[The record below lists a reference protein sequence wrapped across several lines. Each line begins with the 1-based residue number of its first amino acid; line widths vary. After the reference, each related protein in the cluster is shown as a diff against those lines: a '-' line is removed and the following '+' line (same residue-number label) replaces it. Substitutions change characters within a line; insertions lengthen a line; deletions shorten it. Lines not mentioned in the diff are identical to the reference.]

1 MTTTCRIGGGAGF
14 ASDRLDAALQLAES
28 SDIDTLTLEVLAERT
43 LALQHMERGKGKFA
57 YWPLLDRSMRT
68 LLPTIVRRDINIISN
83 MGGADPDGATEHVR
97 RIAAQLGYSGMALAT
112 VTGDDVREQVFKF
125 DPCVVET
132 GEPLSKLG
140 RDVIAANAYIGAHSI
155 IEGLQLGARVVIVG
169 RATDSALALGAC
181 AYKLG
186 WQAGQWDKIAAGVM
200 AGHLSECSA
209 QVAGGYFADP
219 PLKTVDR
226 LSEVGFPVIEVEEGG
241 TLWISKAPGSGGKIN
256 RQTVI
261 EQMLYEVHDPC
272 AYLTP
277 DVTVDLTN
285 VSVEEVDG
293 RVKVTGIR
301 GTAPPPTLKTLLAV
315 ENGYVVEGGI
325 SFAGINAVS
334 RARLTQGIL
343 ADRFPKLH
351 IQPSSWVMN
360 IIGMDS
366 CVVNGH
372 NQVVPGEARLHIGV
386 RALNADQAEQIA
398 AEIEGLYT
406 NGPAGGGGIRCT
418 VRRSIQMMSCLLPSD
433 LTTTSARI
441 SHV

>member
-28 SDIDTLTLEVLAERT
+28 ADIDTLTLEVLAERT
-43 LALQHMERGKGKFA
+43 LALQHMERDKGKPA
-57 YWPLLDRSMRT
+57 YWPLLERSMRS
-68 LLPTIVRRDINIISN
+68 LLPTTVRRNINIISN
-83 MGGADPDGATEHVR
+83 MGGADPDGATERVR
-97 RIAAQLGYSGMALAT
+97 QIAAQLGCSGIGIAT
-112 VTGDDVREQVFKF
+112 VTGDDVREQVAKL
-125 DPCVVET
+125 DPHVLET

-140 RDVIAANAYIGAHSI
+140 REVIAANAYIGAHSI
-155 IEGLQLGARVVIVG
+155 VEGLQRGAKVVIVG

-181 AYKLG
+181 AHKLG
-186 WQAGQWDKIAAGVM
+186 WQAEQWDKIAAGVM

-219 PLKTVDR
+219 PLKPVAR
-226 LSEVGFPVIEVEEGG
+226 LPEVGFPVIEVEESG
-241 TLWISKAPGSGGKIN
+241 TLWISKAPASGGRIS

-261 EQMLYEVHDPC
+261 EQMLYEVHDPS

-277 DVTVDLTN
+277 DVTVDLTH
-285 VSVEEVDG
+285 VSVEEIDG

-301 GTAPPPTLKTLLAV
+301 GTPPPSTLKTLLAI

-334 RARLTQGIL
+334 RARLSEAIL
-343 ADRFPKLH
+343 ADRFPRLQV
-351 IQPSSWVMN
+351 QPSNWVMN
-360 IIGMDS
+360 VIGVDS
-366 CVVNGH
+366 CVVNGR
-372 NQVVPGEARLHIGV
+372 NYFVPGEARLHIGV
-386 RALNADQAEQIA
+386 RVPDTDRAAEIA
-398 AEIEGLYT
+398 AEIEALYT
-406 NGPAGGGGIRCT
+406 NGPAGGGGIRCAI
-418 VRRSIQMMSCLLPSD
+418 RRSIQMMSCLLPSN